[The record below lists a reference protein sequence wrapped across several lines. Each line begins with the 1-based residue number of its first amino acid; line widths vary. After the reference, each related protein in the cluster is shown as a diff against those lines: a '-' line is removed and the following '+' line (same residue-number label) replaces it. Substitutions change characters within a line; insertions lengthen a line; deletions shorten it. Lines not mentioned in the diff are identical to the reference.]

1 MAACA
6 GDPACSLPWR
16 PSLEVNDKLT
26 GRAASRPCLGATT
39 SAPWT
44 GRRGRA
50 AEATRILAA
59 HAIVRGTIPRRR
71 SGARALPEVL
81 AGIVDDAWR
90 GGGEKAW
97 LAVGFRPRRQE
108 PVGAARSGARGGG
121 CSLLPIGSRE
131 GDQEQG
137 VDCFLFLDP
146 EEIIRLSLVSVQF
159 IDTLFKGAEDFEY
172 SWRHTELTNKA
183 RCQKAGPPRGG
194 VNCIKQLLWRLV
206 LQETWIYGFVS
217 KTTDCSYLFFCK
229 KR

>member
-1 MAACA
+1 MRRNCCGKKPA
-6 GDPACSLPWR
+6 G
-16 PSLEVNDKLT
+16 
-26 GRAASRPCLGATT
+26 
-39 SAPWT
+39 
-44 GRRGRA
+44 
-50 AEATRILAA
+50 
-59 HAIVRGTIPRRR
+59 RGTIPRRR

-137 VDCFLFLDP
+137 VDCFLFVDP

-159 IDTLFKGAEDFEY
+159 IDTLFKGAEGHSIRE
-172 SWRHTELTNKA
+172 SRRCTETEDS
-183 RCQKAGPPRGG
+183 GPTVRPR
-194 VNCIKQLLWRLV
+194 
-206 LQETWIYGFVS
+206 T
-217 KTTDCSYLFFCK
+217 
-229 KR
+229 